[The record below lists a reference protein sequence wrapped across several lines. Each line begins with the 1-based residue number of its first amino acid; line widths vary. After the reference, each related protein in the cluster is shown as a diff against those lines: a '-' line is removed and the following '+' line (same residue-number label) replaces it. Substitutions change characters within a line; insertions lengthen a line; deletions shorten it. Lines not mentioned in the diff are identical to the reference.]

1 VDGSGLLGEGFGPLL
16 FFSAFGFLF
25 GGDRTLPWP
34 LPKREGDVVLAA
46 GVLEIGAEPADRA
59 AAFIFCAIVVEG
71 DEASED
77 FFVGEVDGPA
87 VGIGNG
93 GMEVVVNLA
102 EDGDGRRLPESGNY
116 VLSVAF
122 APDPASVLCS
132 NHFCTEVVGAYYC
145 RAAGKLRAR
154 EVS

>member
-1 VDGSGLLGEGFGPLL
+1 MARTSPTEFVHQVRQELGRVTWPTRRETLVTTGMV
-16 FFSAFGFLF
+16 FLMVF
-25 GGDRTLPWP
+25 
-34 LPKREGDVVLAA
+34 
-46 GVLEIGAEPADRA
+46 IA
-59 AAFIFCAIVVEG
+59 AAFFFAPLVVEG
-71 DEASED
+71 DELFQD
-77 FFVGEVDGPA
+77 FFIGEVDGPA